1 MQPGHL
7 PNPPACG
14 AIYKGAFMAKR
25 EPLLIPSIS
34 QNVWPWL
41 TIGVTVGLAVL
52 LLQSQGRSWLCT
64 CGYVLLWAGD
74 IWSSDNS
81 QHLFDPYSF
90 THVLHGVVFYA
101 LLAWSLPRL
110 TANWRLAIALAIEAG
125 WEVVENAEFI
135 IQRYR
140 ETTLALGYNGDTII
154 NSLTDILLCAVG
166 FWLAQQLGFRRSA
179 ILFVA
184 TELVLIFWIRDSL
197 LLNVLMLIY
206 PIEAIK
212 AWQMG
217 AM

>member
-1 MQPGHL
+1 ML
-7 PNPPACG
+7 
-14 AIYKGAFMAKR
+14 KR
-25 EPLLIPSIS
+25 EQPLLPSTPV
-34 QNVWPWL
+34 NVWPWL
-41 TIGVTVGLAVL
+41 TISVLVGLAVL
-52 LLQSQGRSWLCT
+52 LLHSQGRSWLCT

-81 QHLFDPYSF
+81 QHVFDPYSF

-101 LLAWSLPRL
+101 ALAWSLPRL
-110 TANWRLAIALAIEAG
+110 KSSWRLAIALAIEAA
-125 WEVVENAEFI
+125 WEVLENAEFI

-154 NSLTDILLCAVG
+154 NSLTDILLCALG
-166 FWLAQQLGFRRSA
+166 FSLAQQLGLRRSA

-184 TELVLIFWIRDSL
+184 TELALIFWIRDSL
-197 LLNVLMLIY
+197 ILNIIMLIY

-217 AM
+217 AA